1 MFKFA
6 LLKIMTPHNFRY
18 VIPKKKVNHQKM
30 PPKKG
35 GGRKPGKGKAG
46 PKGMSKPIAPGLVV
60 SDLVKK
66 EWKLGPV
73 IGQGGFG
80 YIYLGNTF
88 FYYLFCFRALFCL
101 SSRYIHSFLTGY
113 YLASVTF

>member
-1 MFKFA
+1 
-6 LLKIMTPHNFRY
+6 
-18 VIPKKKVNHQKM
+18 M

-35 GGRKPGKGKAG
+35 GGRKAGKGKAG
-46 PKGMSKPIAPGLVV
+46 PKGMSRSIPPGLVL

-80 YIYLGNTF
+80 YIHLGKF
-88 FYYLFCFRALFCL
+88 FLLFIFFFSEHCSVCHLDIF
-101 SSRYIHSFLTGY
+101 IHFLH
-113 YLASVTF
+113 VII

>member
-1 MFKFA
+1 
-6 LLKIMTPHNFRY
+6 
-18 VIPKKKVNHQKM
+18 M

-35 GGRKPGKGKAG
+35 GGRKAGKGKAG
-46 PKGMSKPIAPGLVV
+46 PKGMSRSIPPGLVL

-80 YIYLGNTF
+80 YIHLGKF
-88 FYYLFCFRALFCL
+88 FLLFFFFSEHCSVCHLDIF
-101 SSRYIHSFLTGY
+101 IHSLH
-113 YLASVTF
+113 VII